1 MTPDAAFSETELRFL
16 HAPNRPL
23 GRVATV
29 GRDGIP
35 HVVPSGWVFNDDLG
49 CIDVTGREVHKTKK
63 FRDVTL
69 TGKAAIVIDGIAQD
83 DGWNPWAIEIAGS
96 AEAVAGPPALIRIR
110 PERVRSWGLEKAP

>member
-35 HVVPSGWVFNDDLG
+35 HVVPAGWVFNDDLG
-49 CIDVTGREVHKTKK
+49 CIDVTGQEVHKTKK

-69 TGKAAIVIDGIAQD
+69 RG
-83 DGWNPWAIEIAGS
+83 
-96 AEAVAGPPALIRIR
+96 RR
-110 PERVRSWGLEKAP
+110 RS